1 MGGGK
6 AKPKTSRGKICFNT
20 PVKAE
25 LVVPTTIHNPY
36 NPFSSS
42 SEEDEGG
49 EANCEDRRGR
59 VRGRSVAG
67 EQLTILRIDHLL
79 VLLQGRRGGE
89 PSW

>member
-25 LVVPTTIHNPY
+25 LVVPTIHHPY

-67 EQLTILRIDHLL
+67 EQLTILRIAHLL